1 MPLQMIAGSGWQLL
15 AIAAFA
21 LALAFVFFLIIR
33 QNRKDFEEIEAWL
46 AEERLNS

>member
-1 MPLQMIAGSGWQLL
+1 MPLQMIAESGWQLF
-15 AIAAFA
+15 AMVAFV
-21 LALAFVFFLIIR
+21 LALVLVFFLVIH